1 MCCGTGGGG
10 GDSDWCGGGKQ
21 SEPEL
26 TLLSRTVK
34 LSTIVQLLHFI
45 RGTVTERLM
54 NAVAII
60 KALDVIED
68 RQFRLISGSEVM
80 VMHPFIL
87 QVGEKLSAT
96 ALS

>member
-1 MCCGTGGGG
+1 
-10 GDSDWCGGGKQ
+10 
-21 SEPEL
+21 
-26 TLLSRTVK
+26 
-34 LSTIVQLLHFI
+34 
-45 RGTVTERLM
+45 M
-54 NAVAII
+54 NAVTII

-68 RQFRLISGSEVM
+68 RQFCLISGSEVM